1 MNLDEQQGPLAIRV
15 SLYFLLQFY
24 TPADSL
30 VFLREHG
37 HGNSCVGYSWK
48 KGKKKNRRW
57 KSSIF
62 PLMQQLNG
70 RGVRWRW
77 RGLFYVAKKKKRGN
91 HRWTYRKRLGISSRL
106 GNKKDAVCV
115 FVCRFDWSNLIGRRC
130 CSPCRARPT
139 TLYIWWRRL
148 LSFVTHAIDSI
159 SGARLVLYYSLDP
172 LYLLFPSLFGVF
184 VLLFLLF
191 LIPSLLFFIF
201 KALPSC
207 GCFTRRSCI

>member
-1 MNLDEQQGPLAIRV
+1 
-15 SLYFLLQFY
+15 
-24 TPADSL
+24 
-30 VFLREHG
+30 
-37 HGNSCVGYSWK
+37 
-48 KGKKKNRRW
+48 
-57 KSSIF
+57 
-62 PLMQQLNG
+62 
-70 RGVRWRW
+70 
-77 RGLFYVAKKKKRGN
+77 VAKKKKRGN